1 MVITAKKLPCCTKAR
16 VAMKKAAFDKAK
28 KAADEAKKGGGR
40 HIHMKAKKATAK
52 KATSKPA
59 KPCQVCGKGK

>member
-1 MVITAKKLPCCTKAR
+1 MVVTAKKLSCCSAKR
-16 VAMKKAAFDKAK
+16 VAMKKASFEKAK
-28 KAADEAKKGGGR
+28 KAADEASKGGGK

-59 KPCQVCGKGK
+59 KPCTVCGKGK